1 MSPKIDSMLTANT
14 ALRVTDAFFQP
25 LTGLVA
31 ASPNTRSCPEFADD
45 QWLRLGL
52 YRVLECGTSGRA
64 FLQEH
69 GPRFEDTPGT
79 ANYFYSLASERR
91 RDVLLDVN
99 RALLAATTLPDRL
112 AHIPELARYECFAL
126 DGHWHRAATHD
137 PRHDG
142 SKMAVGHFYS
152 LSLRGHQ
159 LRHLAVGEG
168 LHEHDMSVLKR
179 LKPSGLRQ
187 EVPKGQRVLII
198 YDRAGIDFDF
208 WKRCR
213 HECAGYFLSRVKAG
227 MVYDFLDRR
236 PVDAQ
241 DPRNHGVTEDRLI
254 MTREGHRM
262 RIICYTEPEQGRE
275 YEFLTNEQD
284 MPPGV
289 LAELYRRRWDVEKVF
304 DEIKNKLGE
313 KKAWATSLVA
323 KEVQAQLVA
332 LTHNLL
338 LLYAAR
344 LEAEQGVRD
353 VAEDRRREKLAADLA
368 TKARRAG
375 RVASSL
381 VVGARRA
388 SQQSVKF
395 IRWLRHALRENLT
408 ESLAVPR
415 LTALYATL

>member
-1 MSPKIDSMLTANT
+1 MLTANPT
-14 ALRVTDAFFQP
+14 LRVTDAFFQP

-31 ASPNTRSCPEFADD
+31 ASPNTRSCPEFADE

-52 YRVLECGTSGRA
+52 HRVLECSASGRA

-69 GPRFEDTPGT
+69 GPRFADTPGH
-79 ANYFYSLASERR
+79 ANYFYALASERR
-91 RDVLLDVN
+91 RDVLRDVN

-142 SKMAVGHFYS
+142 AKMAVGHFYS

-213 HECAGYFLSRVKAG
+213 HECALYFLSRVKAG
-227 MVYDFLDRR
+227 MVYNLLDRR

-254 MTREGHRM
+254 LTREGHRM

-338 LLYAAR
+338 LLYETR
-344 LEAEQGVRD
+344 LEEEHGVSNEAEDERRQQRVEQLKRSARQAGRELSSLRLGVR
-353 VAEDRRREKLAADLA
+353 RA
-368 TKARRAG
+368 TQR
-375 RVASSL
+375 
-381 VVGARRA
+381 
-388 SQQSVKF
+388 SVKF
-395 IRWLRHALRENLT
+395 VRWLRQDRK
-408 ESLAVPR
+408 SVV
-415 LTALYATL
+415 